1 MPVSLRKPPQRLLTA
16 SARAHPFLLM
26 NVPAPIPPPPADGF
40 FPPGQRAHVLEH
52 MNADHADAVL
62 RYARYYAGHPEA
74 TAAQLTDIDAGGIQL
89 LVTTA
94 AGAFPARIAFETPL
108 AKPDDAHLTLVA
120 MAKDARRR
128 EVLAQARETAVWFRR
143 EFKTVLLGT
152 VSSEG
157 EPEASVAPAV
167 IGEDGAFYIY
177 VSMLAAHT
185 RNLLQTPRASILLI
199 EDEAVSVQMLARRRL
214 TFPCVASP
222 IARDDE
228 VFARLMV
235 PLKEKFGEVMEHL
248 ETMTDFH
255 LIRLMPGRGRLVT
268 GFGQAYDV
276 DPLDWT
282 QVVPVGGGGH
292 RPSADKKV

>member
-1 MPVSLRKPPQRLLTA
+1 MMNAAASDSPP
-16 SARAHPFLLM
+16 S
-26 NVPAPIPPPPADGF
+26 ADGF
-40 FPPGQRAHVLEH
+40 FPPEQRAHVLEH

-62 RYARYYAGHPEA
+62 RYARFFAGHPEA

-89 LVTTA
+89 LVTTKT
-94 AGAFPARIAFETPL
+94 GAVPTRIAFEKPL
-108 AKPDDAHLTLVA
+108 AAPDDAHLTLVA

-128 EVLAQARETAVWFRR
+128 EVLAQARETAGWFRR

-152 VSSEG
+152 VSSG
-157 EPEASVAPAV
+157 GDPEASVAPAV
-167 IGEDGAFYIY
+167 VGDDGAFYVY
-177 VSMLAAHT
+177 VSTLAAHT
-185 RNLLQTPRASILLI
+185 RNLLQTSRASILLI
-199 EDEAVSVQMLARRRL
+199 EDEVASAQLLARRRL
-214 TFPCVASP
+214 TFPCSASP
-222 IARDDE
+222 IAREDE
-228 VFARLMV
+228 AFARMMV

-255 LIRLMPGRGRLVT
+255 LVRLLPGRGRLVT

-292 RPSADKKV
+292 RQGADKTG